1 MKEIIVKKILT
12 DKEVSD
18 LEGEWID
25 ESSLVMPVITT
36 DCDVY
41 YYDNNRKKLLLKF
54 RKKRINSSLC
64 EIGWQNYKDMAKAS
78 RGRGA
83 AAGAIDSE
91 SVYWKKRTTTN
102 TNKWSTGYLKAD
114 GGVSKMKVNNQVASS
129 PIGYFDETKFVRLP
143 CRLTHFTRTNYEK
156 YEKGLPFIQK
166 IDKCFKEL
174 IPLSYQSQLMRATKR
189 NDLRISS
196 TSFSTITIN
205 RNFRTALHRDRG
217 DYQKGFGNLTVL
229 ERGKYHGGYTVFPQ
243 FGVGVDVRHG
253 DFLAM
258 DVHQWHGNTEIY
270 ETEEDKKYN
279 ENMPKVFK
287 DNPQVGTAGLNKKYT
302 RLTFVCYLREKL
314 ANCPNKI
321 DKRYLGPSS
330 THKII

>member
-1 MKEIIVKKILT
+1 MKQIIVKKVLT

-25 ESSLVMPVITT
+25 ESSLVMPVINE

-41 YYDNNRKKLLLKF
+41 YYQNNRKKLLLKF

-64 EIGWQNYKDMAKAS
+64 EIGWLNYKDMAKAS

-83 AAGAIDSE
+83 AAGAIDSQ
-91 SVYWKKRTTTN
+91 SVYWKKRIPTN

-129 PIGYFDETKFVRLP
+129 PIGYFDETKFVKLP
-143 CRLTHFTRTNYEK
+143 CRLTHFTRTNYHK

-166 IDKCFKEL
+166 IDKSFKEL

-189 NDLRISS
+189 NDLRIPK

-217 DYQKGFGNLTVL
+217 DYEKGFGNLTVL
-229 ERGKYHGGYTVFPQ
+229 ERGKYRGGYTVFPQ
-243 FGVGVDVRHG
+243 FGVGVDVRNG

-258 DVHQWHGNTEIY
+258 DVHQWHGNTEMY
-270 ETEEDKKYN
+270 ETEDDKKYN
-279 ENMPKVFK
+279 NEMVKLFK
-287 DNPQVGTAGLNKKYT
+287 DNPEVGTAGLDKKYT
-302 RLTFVCYLREKL
+302 RLTFVCYLREKI
-314 ANCPNKI
+314 AECPNKI
-321 DKRYLGPSS
+321 DKRYLRPSS
-330 THKII
+330 THKIV

>member
-1 MKEIIVKKILT
+1 MKQIIVKKVLT

-25 ESSLVMPVITT
+25 DSSLVMPVINE

-64 EIGWQNYKDMAKAS
+64 EIGWDNYKDMAKAS

-83 AAGAIDSE
+83 AAGAIDSQ
-91 SVYWKKRTTTN
+91 SVYWKKRIPTN

-129 PIGYFDETKFVRLP
+129 PIGYFDETKFVKLP
-143 CRLTHFTRTNYEK
+143 CRLTHFTRTNYHK

-166 IDKCFKEL
+166 IDKSFKEL

-189 NDLRISS
+189 NDLRIPK

-217 DYQKGFGNLTVL
+217 DYEKGFGNLTVL
-229 ERGKYHGGYTVFPQ
+229 ERGKYRGGYTVFPQ
-243 FGVGVDVRHG
+243 FGVGVDVRNG

-258 DVHQWHGNTEIY
+258 DVHQWHGNTEMY
-270 ETEEDKKYN
+270 ETEDDKKYN
-279 ENMPKVFK
+279 DEMVKLFK
-287 DNPQVGTAGLNKKYT
+287 DNPEVGTAGLDKKYT
-302 RLTFVCYLREKL
+302 RLTFVCYLREKI
-314 ANCPNKI
+314 AECPNKI
-321 DKRYLGPSS
+321 DKRYLRPSS
-330 THKII
+330 THKIV

>member
-1 MKEIIVKKILT
+1 MKEIIVKKLLT
-12 DKEVSD
+12 DKEVSE

-25 ESSLVMPVITT
+25 EDSLIMPVINE

-41 YYDNNRKKLLLKF
+41 YYHNNRKKLLLKF
-54 RKKRINSSLC
+54 RKKKIDNFTC

-129 PIGYFDETKFVRLP
+129 PIGYFDETKFVKLP
-143 CRLTHFTRTNYEK
+143 CRLTHFTRTNYHK

-189 NDLRISS
+189 NDLRIPK

-217 DYQKGFGNLTVL
+217 DYEKGFGNLTVL

-258 DVHQWHGNTEIY
+258 DVHQWHSNSEIY

-279 ENMPKVFK
+279 ESLPKAFK
-287 DNPQVGTAGLNKKYT
+287 DNPEVGTAGLDKKYT